1 MVVVGIARLAGVV
14 VGGYGGADLL
24 LEARKGDPV
33 DADVAVHP
41 DVTLYSFLVP
51 LQNKIRHT
59 LMWAEVTCVRDL

>member
-1 MVVVGIARLAGVV
+1 MPRLVGVV
-14 VGGYGGADLL
+14 VGRCGGADLVF
-24 LEARKGDPV
+24 EAGEGDPV